1 MMQGIH
7 KTEDFNS
14 TINSNH
20 PVIVKFEA
28 DWCPDCKA
36 MDMWIDPI
44 VEKYNNYSWYVVD
57 RDELEDVTTE
67 NDVMGIPSILI
78 FQNGEKLAHLHSANA
93 KSPEQVESFLDENL
107 NQKLKELS
115 LLFNVGKTPFYF
127 HTLNF

>member
-1 MMQGIH
+1 MQGIH

-14 TINSNH
+14 TINSKRTSYYQIRSRL
-20 PVIVKFEA
+20 VS
-28 DWCPDCKA
+28 DCKA

-44 VEKYNNYSWYVVD
+44 TEKYNNYHWYVVD

-107 NQKLKELS
+107 NQ
-115 LLFNVGKTPFYF
+115 
-127 HTLNF
+127 